1 MTLTIR
7 GRLTLWYTAV
17 LLVVLVLFGAWLYVA
32 ESRLRL
38 SLLDR
43 ELERAAAPVA
53 AAVAGELDEG
63 SSLADAAQEAYKD
76 LASSEQLVAVYD
88 SAGTRL
94 AGGSAGPDPAS
105 LLSPGGTTLSAT
117 VPNAGGEWRLRV
129 EAHEHAGVGYRVAVG
144 TSLADVDRQR
154 AIVRRTL
161 LIGIPLALGLA
172 AAGGWWIA
180 RQALHPVAAM
190 VRQAREITDRTPG
203 SRLQA
208 SQPHDE
214 LGELARAFNELLERL
229 ENALKAQRRFM
240 ADASHELRTPVS
252 IVRAAAEVALD
263 RETRSEA
270 EYRDALAIIAG
281 QTRRL
286 ARMVDDM
293 MTLARADAGGLA
305 LEPADLYLDELVSEC
320 VRAVAVLAA
329 ERGVRVSMERAAEIV
344 FRGDETLLRQM
355 VVNLLHNGISHTPPG
370 GRVDVRLSCL
380 DGSLEIAVSDS
391 GCGVPAGERERIFER
406 FVRLDPARSG
416 GGAGLGLPIARS
428 IAEAHGGALTLPE
441 SGPSGSVFL
450 IRLPRT
456 AYPA

>member
-1 MTLTIR
+1 MET
-7 GRLTLWYTAV
+7 
-17 LLVVLVLFGAWLYVA
+17 
-32 ESRLRL
+32 
-38 SLLDR
+38 
-43 ELERAAAPVA
+43 
-53 AAVAGELDEG
+53 DE
-63 SSLADAAQEAYKD
+63 SSLADAAREAYKD
-76 LASSEQLVAVYD
+76 LASSGQLVAVYD

-94 AGGSAGPDPAS
+94 AGGSAGLDLAS
-105 LLSPGGTTLSAT
+105 LVSPGRTTLSAT

-129 EAHEHAGVGYRVAVG
+129 EPHEHRGVGFRVAVG
-144 TSLADVDRQR
+144 ASLADVDRQR

-190 VRQAREITDRTPG
+190 VRQAREITDLTPG
-203 SRLQA
+203 SRIRA

-214 LGELARAFNELLERL
+214 LGELARAFNELLGRL
-229 ENALKAQRRFM
+229 EDALNAQRRFM

-252 IVRAAAEVALD
+252 IVRTAADVALD

-270 EYRDALAIIAG
+270 EYRDALAIITG

-305 LEPADLYLDELVSEC
+305 LELADLYLDELVGEC
-320 VRAVAVLAA
+320 VRAAAVLAG
-329 ERGVRVSMERAAEIV
+329 ERGVRVSMDRAAEIV

-355 VVNLLHNGISHTPPG
+355 VVNLLHNGISHSPPG
-370 GRVDVRLSCL
+370 GRVDVRLRCL
-380 DGSLEIAVSDS
+380 DESLEIAVSDT
-391 GCGVPAGERERIFER
+391 GCGVPAGEQARIFER

-441 SGPSGSVFL
+441 SGPSGSTFL
-450 IRLPRT
+450 VRLPRT
-456 AYPA
+456 AQPA